1 MYLYVNT
8 TYWDSLKSYKVQSAA
23 LGAVGLTQTIK
34 RKVAKRLPVMRE
46 VSVGGVMY
54 NMASVNTCYSVSKLC
69 RTLCDPMDCSPQ
81 GSSGLHYLPAFAHS
95 MVNTAI
101 QESC

>member
-1 MYLYVNT
+1 MIT
-8 TYWDSLKSYKVQSAA
+8 
-23 LGAVGLTQTIK
+23 
-34 RKVAKRLPVMRE
+34 RKVAKRLPVTRE

-54 NMASVNTCYSVSKLC
+54 NMMTTVNTCYSVSKLC

-81 GSSGLHYLPAFAHS
+81 GSSGLHYLPAFAQT